1 MASLGTD
8 PLPPT
13 HSSIT
18 NNSQRPSAHTQRYDR
33 QLRLW
38 ASSGQS
44 SLERSRIL
52 VVGASALS
60 AQILKNLVL
69 PGIGSFVL
77 LDDAIVNDADLGV
90 NFFLQPG
97 ESEGKYAAEEM
108 CRLLAEM
115 NSSVTCSAK
124 LQVGSKHKYDGI
136 DLSFTDRLSSS
147 PFTHDRTRPRCF
159 KRTLDSFPAS
169 HSSSRSISQGRS
181 IYPYPRRCG
190 PCSRHHRKCLSSECA
205 AQGCLPRCKSA

>member
-1 MASLGTD
+1 MASVGKD

-13 HSSIT
+13 DSSIT

-52 VVGASALS
+52 VIGASALS

-77 LDDAIVNDADLGV
+77 LDDSIVNGADLGV

-115 NSSVTCSAK
+115 NSSVTCSAE
-124 LQVGSKHKYDGI
+124 LQVSRITTSMLASTWYI
-136 DLSFTDRLSSS
+136 LTAVLCF
-147 PFTHDRTRPRCF
+147 PFIFDRTPPRCC
-159 KRTLDSFPAS
+159 KQILASLPAS
-169 HSSSRSISQGRS
+169 H
-181 IYPYPRRCG
+181 
-190 PCSRHHRKCLSSECA
+190 
-205 AQGCLPRCKSA
+205 